1 MVICWDSVLIG
12 FRWFS
17 KYLWGFGY
25 LKIKINNTFVFGIT
39 PLSVGIRGSAEVNL
53 FAFLSDAVK
62 EKSHRIQTARD
73 AREAVDEHVQHV
85 VSQPAAPMID
95 QDALRQMVHD
105 AARHAVHE
113 AVQQI
118 AQEAARQAT
127 QEGIR

>member
-1 MVICWDSVLIG
+1 ML
-12 FRWFS
+12 
-17 KYLWGFGY
+17 
-25 LKIKINNTFVFGIT
+25 
-39 PLSVGIRGSAEVNL
+39 LSIIAKVSL

-95 QDALRQMVHD
+95 QDALRHMVHD

-118 AQEAARQAT
+118 AHDRLLQFNRVNSIRKFPLRRFQEFFRLPH
-127 QEGIR
+127 RH